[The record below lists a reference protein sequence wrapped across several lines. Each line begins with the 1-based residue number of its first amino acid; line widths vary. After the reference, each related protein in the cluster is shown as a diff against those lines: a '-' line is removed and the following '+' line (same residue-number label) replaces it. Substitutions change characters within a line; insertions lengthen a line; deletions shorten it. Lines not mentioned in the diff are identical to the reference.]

1 MLGECVLRDPSL
13 WSVVGVA
20 AHGARSD
27 QIFGQ
32 ISRAITVRYVWQA
45 TAGMLR
51 RVELTNFKAFERFT
65 VYLRG
70 DVFLVGPNNAGKSTL
85 IAALRAGA
93 NMLRIANRLRATD
106 SDEVDGS
113 IRHGHALL
121 PNR

>member
-1 MLGECVLRDPSL
+1 MEVREAARLLELDPAAGHAQMLGEFVLRDPSL

-32 ISRAITVRYVWQA
+32 ISRAPTVRYVWQA

-70 DVFLVGPNNAGKSTL
+70 DVFLVGPNN
-85 IAALRAGA
+85 
-93 NMLRIANRLRATD
+93 
-106 SDEVDGS
+106 
-113 IRHGHALL
+113 
-121 PNR
+121 